1 MSGQEVGLSSFCH
14 ERTYPEMLDAAE
26 EMLATELRHR
36 WPAVTEVTTE
46 RRWADPFSWEDED
59 GVRHIRPGCW
69 AIFATGLN
77 P

>member
-1 MSGQEVGLSSFCH
+1 MSLEVGLSSFCH
-14 ERTYPEMLDAAE
+14 ERIYPELLDVAE

-46 RRWADPFSWEDED
+46 RRFDGAFSWEDED
-59 GVRHIRPGCW
+59 GSRHIRPAGW
-69 AIFATGLN
+69 AIFATGLI